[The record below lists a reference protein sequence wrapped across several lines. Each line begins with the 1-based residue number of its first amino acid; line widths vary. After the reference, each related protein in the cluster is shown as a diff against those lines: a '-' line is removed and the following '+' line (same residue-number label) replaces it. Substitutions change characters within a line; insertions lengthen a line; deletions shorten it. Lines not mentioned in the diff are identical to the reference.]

1 MKTITFKKKEKK
13 EEKKEQ
19 NKTKPKPIWHLAK

>member
-1 MKTITFKKKEKK
+1 MRKKK

-19 NKTKPKPIWHLAK
+19 NKHQSKTFKDRGRTFRAAT